1 MSDGIH
7 SVRQSAPHRLGLWIG
22 GAAALAIAA
31 TCAVWLGGAS
41 TSAQSHRPDAAA
53 PASESTPATG
63 TQVHAL
69 ATIEPA
75 SGLITV
81 GSRPGARILQI
92 LVEPGDDVT
101 AGQQLA
107 ILEGHDRAK
116 AQLALAE
123 LQKARADHERAAKKD
138 QFALERE
145 SADKLREAR
154 LATANQ
160 AAEIL
165 KKKFDE
171 STTLYNTL
179 GATLTGRDKIEAD
192 SKYLEL
198 QLQTIKAELD
208 QKLLQIE
215 GELVPKQRELE
226 DRQLEDSNPEFQLA
240 DRQIDAAK
248 AAMAETVVTAPR
260 AGRVLEVLAR
270 AGEVGSGQLLQMG
283 DVSAM
288 SAVAEVFQS
297 DALRVRVGDPASV
310 VLPGGTVNGKVTRV
324 GTVVGRNQAA
334 SLDPRALRDLRVVR
348 VTIALDEPEPAARLI
363 NLEAQATITPGGGD

>member
-22 GAAALAIAA
+22 GGAALAIAA
-31 TCAVWLGGAS
+31 TSAVWLGGAS

-53 PASESTPATG
+53 PASEPTPATG

-101 AGQQLA
+101 VGQQLA
-107 ILEGHDRAK
+107 ILEGHDRAQ

-138 QFALERE
+138 QLALERE

-171 STTLYNTL
+171 STTLYKTL

-248 AAMAETVVTAPR
+248 AAMAETVVIAPR

-297 DALRVRVGDPASV
+297 DALRVRIGDPASV

>member
-1 MSDGIH
+1 MLDGKT
-7 SVRQSAPHRLGLWIG
+7 SVRPTAPQRPGLWIW
-22 GAAALAIAA
+22 GAAALAIW
-31 TCAVWLGGAS
+31 AVGALWPGGSS
-41 TSAQSHRPDAAA
+41 TSAQSPRPGAAA
-53 PASESTPATG
+53 PASDPAAP

-69 ATIEPA
+69 ATIEPTT
-75 SGLITV
+75 GLITV

-107 ILEGHDRAK
+107 ILEGHNLAR

-123 LQKARADHERAAKKD
+123 LQKARAEFELTAKKD
-138 QFALERE
+138 QLALERE

-154 LATANQ
+154 LATATQ
-160 AAEIL
+160 AADIL
-165 KKKFDE
+165 KKKLDE

-179 GATLTGRDKIEAD
+179 GATLTGKDKIEAE

-198 QLQTIKAELD
+198 RLQTIKAEFD
-208 QKLLQIE
+208 QTQLQIE
-215 GELVPKQRELE
+215 GELLPKRRELE
-226 DRQLEDSNPEFQLA
+226 DRQLADSNPEFQLA
-240 DRQIDAAK
+240 DRQLEAAK
-248 AAMAETVVTAPR
+248 ATVAETVVTAPR

-297 DALRVRVGDPASV
+297 DALRLRVGDPATV
-310 VLPGGTVNGKVTRV
+310 ELPSGTVNGKVTRV
-324 GTVVGRNQAA
+324 GTVVGRNQVA

-363 NLEAQATITPGGGD
+363 NLEARATITPGGGD